1 MSTYQDRYIYPS
13 IFDFSN
19 EQVTVTFLDLADCH
33 ANGTNYE
40 DAFEMA
46 KKTLATHLY
55 EIEEQ
60 KGSIPSASNPASI
73 QTKENQVIGLMEV
86 WMPPFRS
93 EIENKAVKKTLT
105 IPHWLDKMGKANNV
119 NYSQVLQDALKKH
132 LGVTENKNV

>member
-19 EQVTVTFLDLADCH
+19 EQVIVTFPDLADCH

-40 DAFEMA
+40 VAFETA

-55 EIEEQ
+55 EIEEN
-60 KGSIPSASNPASI
+60 KGAIPPASNPTSI
-73 QTKENQVIGLMEV
+73 QTTDNQIIGLIEV

-132 LGVTENKNV
+132 LGITENKNV